1 MDYREQAERLWA
13 SLLDL
18 GPRRLAAL
26 AIVGMTVFTVVGLG
40 AWYLSRPDLETLYTG
55 LDGDDVGRIGG
66 ALTEAGIPFDV
77 SADGKAVLVRFGQ
90 TSRARMLLAEKGLP
104 RSSNAGY
111 ELFDNLGSLGL
122 TSFMQE
128 VTRVR
133 VLEGEIARTIQSIK
147 GVKAARVHIVMP
159 DPGSFRRAQQ
169 PPSASVVIRTDGV
182 DQFASAQAIRHLVKS
197 AVPGLGI
204 DQVTVLS
211 TDGTLL
217 ASGDDAGS
225 ASSGRLVGLEKT
237 VSSEIQD
244 NVRRTLAPYL
254 GLGNFQVSVATRLNT
269 DKKQV
274 SETIFDPESR
284 VERSVR
290 SVRDKST
297 NQNTTSKQAV
307 TVQQSLPEGAGRSS
321 QGGDQSTEESD
332 RREEQTNYEFNSKT
346 VQTVS
351 DGYGVEALSVAVVI
365 NRSRLLQSLG
375 QDAKPEAV
383 TAQLGEIEQLVASAA
398 GVSAERG
405 DRVKVTAVDFFND
418 GQSMEPV
425 PSLGILDQ
433 LLMQFG
439 SIINALTILV
449 VAVLVIWFGLKPAMR
464 AILER
469 REEEGARAQAAQAR
483 IAGSPQ
489 APSGPPGGAHAL
501 AAGPE
506 GEENLIEDL
515 KSKMRRLPQK
525 KLEQM
530 VEFDSEQA
538 AAILKQWIRQART
551 S

>member
-1 MDYREQAERLWA
+1 MDYREQAERLWS

-55 LDGDDVGRIGG
+55 LSGDDVGRIGG

-90 TSRARMLLAEKGLP
+90 TARARMLLAEKGLP
-104 RSSNAGY
+104 RSSSAGY

-159 DPGSFRRAQQ
+159 DPGSFRRSQQ

-217 ASGDDAGS
+217 ASGDDAAS
-225 ASSGRLVGLEKT
+225 ATSGRLVGLEKS

-244 NVRRTLAPYL
+244 SIRRTLTPYL
-254 GLGNFQVSVATRLNT
+254 GLGNFQVSVAARLNT

-274 SETIFDPESR
+274 SETIIDPESR

-297 NQNTTSKQAV
+297 TQNTSSKQAV
-307 TVQQSLPEGAGRSS
+307 SVQQTLPQPAGNEGSGN
-321 QGGDQSTEESD
+321 QSNEESD

-346 VQTVS
+346 ISTVS

-365 NRSRLLQSLG
+365 NRSRLLETLG
-375 QDAKPEAV
+375 KDAKPEQV
-383 TAQLGEIEQLVASAA
+383 TTQLGEIEQLVASAA
-398 GVSAERG
+398 GADAARG
-405 DRVKVTAVDFFND
+405 DRVKVTAVDFFSD
-418 GQSMEPV
+418 GQPMEPV

-433 LLMQFG
+433 LIAQFG
-439 SIINALTILV
+439 SIINALTILI

-469 REEEGARAQAAQAR
+469 REENAATGQRVQAR
-483 IAGSPQ
+483 IGGNAAS
-489 APSGPPGGAHAL
+489 AAGAHAL
-501 AAGPE
+501 VAGAE
-506 GEENLIEDL
+506 GDESLITDL

-538 AAILKQWIRQART
+538 AAILKQWIRQAKA